1 MRGARLPCSYGA
13 VKTVAVRLLTSLLAA
28 VTLVAAPLAGAGAGA
43 QANDAVQVSPANDVR
58 VTDLGRFSVDLAWEA
73 PVVTGGTV
81 TDVLYEYDLVEVATG
96 QPPYPNAG
104 ASTTVTNAFFPVLEE
119 GTTYRFAL
127 TSRVSIEGVAEP
139 LVVESEPLEFT
150 TLSTREVQPVQNI
163 AVEATAVSAT
173 VTWEPGAVTGGLV
186 NDPVVEYFVE
196 LYDGQDLFLDE
207 AYPSEPTVTFTGLEP
222 GADFRVDISMWV
234 GTGPDFADSPVVS
247 QTFSTPEIGIGAL
260 SDVQLVTDDTTLRG
274 TWPAVTTTAPME
286 GLQYTIEVFDA
297 VGDPLPEEPIT
308 SRDFTTAPTDLLI
321 VDGLDPATTYT
332 VRIRTQGTFEDI
344 LYMGPEFVTTVTTQ
358 TPAPIPGT
366 PVNVTISPATPTSAT
381 VSWSPGTPDTATSY
395 TVTRRSGLG
404 LAIETFVVTSGTS
417 ITLNLDTDAALFVTV
432 SATNETGT
440 SADSERV
447 GPYFSVPSTVV
458 TVPTPDQLDG
468 LSGDLPVTFDPEA
481 ETLSA
486 DVSSATLLPTMW
498 TYGIVFSEPQPLG
511 WSQSLDGETVT
522 FSLATVTLPPG
533 EHRLVLADMAGTL
546 IGSGTFVVPANE
558 EENPNNGGPEVPV
571 TPEPPA
577 PPTTPG
583 TPGFPTPPNTP
594 GGTLPDSSGETSPVS
609 AGTGAGVDRP
619 AAAAEANAS
628 GTRTL
633 PTTGSADVTAWA
645 AVAALLAAL
654 GLGAISAS
662 RQPQMVRRSL
672 DRG

>member
-1 MRGARLPCSYGA
+1 MNS
-13 VKTVAVRLLTSLLAA
+13 VATRLL
-28 VTLVAAPLAGAGAGA
+28 APLAAIALLSA
-43 QANDAVQVSPANDVR
+43 PLAVSTDAALADDTAPLVQVSPAGNLR
-58 VTDLGRFSVDLAWEA
+58 TGELTRFSAEILWDA

-81 TDVLYEYDLVEVATG
+81 TSVLYEFDLVEVESG
-96 QPPYPNAG
+96 EPPYPMSA
-104 ASTTVTNAFFPVLEE
+104 ASASVTRAFFQPLAD
-119 GTTYRFAL
+119 GTSYRFTL
-127 TSRVSIEGVAEP
+127 TSTITIDGVAEP
-139 LVVESEPLEFT
+139 LVVDSAPFEF
-150 TLSTREVQPVQNI
+150 STFRTRDVQPVQNVTI
-163 AVEATAVSAT
+163 DATAVSAT
-173 VTWEPGAVTGGLV
+173 VTWEPGAVTGGIESEPL
-186 NDPVVEYFVE
+186 VEYFVE
-196 LYDGQDLFLDE
+196 LYTAEGSFVDGVF
-207 AYPSEPTVTFTGLEP
+207 PTEPTATFAGLEP
-222 GADFRVDISMWV
+222 GSTYRVDISMWV
-234 GTGPDFADSPVVS
+234 GTGPDFAASPVVS
-247 QTFSTPEIGIGAL
+247 QTVSTPAIGIGAL
-260 SDVQLVTDDTTLRG
+260 TDVQLVTGLTTLRA

-297 VGDPLPEEPIT
+297 VGDPLPDEPIT
-308 SRDFTTAPTDLLI
+308 SRDFITAPTDVEVI
-321 VDGLDPATTYT
+321 DGLEPATTYT
-332 VRIRTQGTFEDI
+332 VRITTQGTFEDI
-344 LYMGPEFVTTVTTQ
+344 LYTGPEFVTTVTTR

-404 LAIETFVVTSGTS
+404 LAIATFVVTSGTS
-417 ITLNLDTDAALFVTV
+417 ITLDTGTDAALFVTV

-447 GPYFSVPSTVV
+447 GPFFSVPSTVV

-468 LSGDLPVTFDPEA
+468 LSVDLPITYDPEA
-481 ETLSA
+481 ETLSV
-486 DVSSATLLPTMW
+486 DVSSATLLPTVW

-511 WSQSLDGETVT
+511 WSQSLDGENVT
-522 FSLATVTLPPG
+522 FSLADVTLPPG

-546 IGSGTFVVPANE
+546 IGVGTFAVSANE
-558 EENPNNGGPEVPV
+558 EENPNDGGPEVPA
-571 TPEPPA
+571 TPV

-594 GGTLPDSSGETSPVS
+594 GGTLPDSGGETSPVS

-619 AAAAEANAS
+619 AAAANANAS
-628 GTRTL
+628 GTRPL

-654 GLGAISAS
+654 GLGTISAS